1 MGRSGLE
8 WEGLGK
14 SGEVWVRVGRSG
26 LEWEGLGMSGKV
38 RVRVGRSGYELTSS
52 PGAHRRKECLATLS
66 HSTASDLRS
75 KQDLEGLRKAQYSS
89 TVIYVV

>member
-14 SGEVWVRVGRSG
+14 SGKAWVRVGRPR
-26 LEWEGLGMSGKV
+26 LEEGLGKSGKV
-38 RVRVGRSGYELTSS
+38 WVRVGRSGYELASS

-66 HSTASDLRS
+66 HSTANDSRS
-75 KQDLEGLRKAQYSS
+75 KQDLKGLRKAQYSS

>member
-8 WEGLGK
+8 WD
-14 SGEVWVRVGRSG
+14 VWVRVGRSG
-26 LEWEGLGMSGKV
+26 LEWGGLGMS
-38 RVRVGRSGYELTSS
+38 GRSGYELTSS

-66 HSTASDLRS
+66 HSTANDSRS
-75 KQDLEGLRKAQYSS
+75 KHDLEGLRKAQYSS